1 MMIKDLTQKTEKELT
16 ELLVQEQAHL
26 RVLLFQASE
35 RQLAKVTLVKKTK
48 KTIARILTVLRMK
61 RVLHNA

>member
-1 MMIKDLTQKTEKELT
+1 MMIKDLAQKTEKELT

-26 RVLLFQASE
+26 RVQASE
-35 RQLAKVTLVKKTK
+35 RQLAKVTLVKQTK

-61 RVLHNA
+61 RVAHTA